1 METVANSTTI
11 FVIFI
16 RLDLGYLA
24 KGMSD
29 QTAVHLTHDPDSQL
43 AGSLDGKNIHLLA
56 HMHTIFS
63 GRSNFQSLHQVGM
76 KFLGR
81 DTSLIGLDGVQSVS
95 RLQERSS
102 CESCRSVTSGTHCN

>member
-81 DTSLIGLDGVQSVS
+81 DTSLIGLEVFSQSRV
-95 RLQERSS
+95 
-102 CESCRSVTSGTHCN
+102 CRKGHRASLAAL